1 MSSDATSSGHH
12 LWSGPSDL
20 DIDLDADWDEE
31 HFKLLIEG
39 DLGVSVDFLQVEGGS
54 WSCSIT
60 IPAGV
65 IPIGAF
71 LIEQDIVISAS
82 LSVPSLNI
90 PGGDVGLDL
99 AVQAGFEKTGDDVT
113 NLSSVSATPRLE
125 LFGDGPDQVVAEP
138 SATASMKSE
147 YSGKFLGIAGLSV
160 TAGPSLNA
168 KIHMFQTATCYV
180 LTTAY
185 DIGASIELGK
195 WGLEWAMD
203 LFNATVFETD
213 LVNTCDKVWT
223 GPVEVLWEAESGSYA
238 CPWNYVCGGYPPGP
252 VINITHAYRDSYTLT
267 LSAIDPTKA
276 SQPGVGQRPA
286 TATGKGTQTVT
297 ETRTDTPLGGTPVT
311 YPWCNATVTT
321 EPEAF
326 SVKREYAFSLSPL
339 ERVGPG
345 RMRWYVSVTGVP
357 GSPRYPGETG
367 SIIATRNVT
376 FQHPDYSTYE
386 GCGRSGTEGPASWS
400 APWHSYSQQPSPEI
414 IDTDPDPKRLVGTY
428 SFQNGPK
435 KAVIEVDLTLEDRLD
450 PP

>member
-1 MSSDATSSGHH
+1 M
-12 LWSGPSDL
+12 
-20 DIDLDADWDEE
+20 
-31 HFKLLIEG
+31 
-39 DLGVSVDFLQVEGGS
+39 
-54 WSCSIT
+54 
-60 IPAGV
+60 
-65 IPIGAF
+65 
-71 LIEQDIVISAS
+71 ISAS

-113 NLSSVSATPRLE
+113 NLSNVSATPRLE
-125 LFGDGPDQVVAEP
+125 LFGNGPDQVVAEP

-160 TAGPSLNA
+160 TAGPSLTA
-168 KIHMFQTATCYV
+168 KIHLFQTATCYS
-180 LTTAY
+180 LTTGY

-223 GPVEVLWEAESGSYA
+223 GPVKVVWEAESSSYA
-238 CPWNYVCGGYPPGP
+238 CPWSYVCGWYPPGP
-252 VINITHAYRDSYTLT
+252 EIDTTRKYRDDYTLT

-286 TATGKGTQTVT
+286 SATGKGTQTIT
-297 ETRTDTPLGGTPVT
+297 ATRTDFPLGGTPVT

-326 SVKREYAFSLSPL
+326 SVQREYAFSLSPL

-345 RMRWYVSVTGVP
+345 RMRWYVGAPGVP
-357 GSPRYPGETG
+357 GSPRYPGESG
-367 SIIATRNVT
+367 EIIATRNVT
-376 FQHPDYSTYE
+376 YQHPEYLTYE
-386 GCGRSGTEGPASWS
+386 GCGRSGTGGS
-400 APWHSYSQQPSPEI
+400 
-414 IDTDPDPKRLVGTY
+414 RLVVGTLAQLQPAAEPGDHRHRPRPQATRRDVLVPERTEEGRDRGRPDTGGPPRPSVNRGVTAVPV
-428 SFQNGPK
+428 SFAAARNV
-435 KAVIEVDLTLEDRLD
+435 ADRQLRGCC
-450 PP
+450 